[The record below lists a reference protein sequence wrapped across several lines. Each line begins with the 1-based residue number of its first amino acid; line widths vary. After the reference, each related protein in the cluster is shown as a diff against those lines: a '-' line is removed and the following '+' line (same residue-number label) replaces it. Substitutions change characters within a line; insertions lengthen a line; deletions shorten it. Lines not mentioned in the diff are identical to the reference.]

1 MDFNWNLTVES
12 FIIIGKAYWD
22 GGIYK
27 MLHREEMPRTYQKN
41 ESFPDVLY
49 QDRRVLL

>member
-27 MLHREEMPRTYQKN
+27 MLHREDMLELTRRMNLSRT
-41 ESFPDVLY
+41 SFT
-49 QDRRVLL
+49 RIAGC